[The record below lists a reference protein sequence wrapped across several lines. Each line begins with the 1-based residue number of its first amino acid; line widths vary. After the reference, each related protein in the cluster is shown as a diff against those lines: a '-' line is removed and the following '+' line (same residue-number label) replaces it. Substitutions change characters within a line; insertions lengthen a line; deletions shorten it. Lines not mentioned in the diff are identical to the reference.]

1 VHNDPQHNRDNQH
14 TEARLGRLE
23 AIVEQMAQEVRQL
36 TTSVTNA
43 SQTPW
48 ATLASWAAV
57 IITIGVLAITPLYTQ
72 LQHVQGKLDD
82 YVVSNHPE
90 ALKADVRHLGDIQG
104 HLLSNVDALQEH
116 MAAAIATVNAV
127 GLNSKDA
134 LREFQAEVKA
144 RMDDA
149 ARYVDSRFDGIVHQ
163 MDICEQK
170 LGYGPSHETDPSNRD
185 PVSGR
190 RKK

>member
-1 VHNDPQHNRDNQH
+1 
-14 TEARLGRLE
+14 
-23 AIVEQMAQEVRQL
+23 
-36 TTSVTNA
+36 
-43 SQTPW
+43 
-48 ATLASWAAV
+48 
-57 IITIGVLAITPLYTQ
+57 
-72 LQHVQGKLDD
+72 
-82 YVVSNHPE
+82 
-90 ALKADVRHLGDIQG
+90 
-104 HLLSNVDALQEH
+104 

-170 LGYGPSHETDPSNRD
+170 LGYGPSHETDLLDHD
-185 PVSGR
+185 PIPGR